1 MKRIRNSIRVSALVA
16 LALVFAACSV
26 PGGGRLA
33 DMPLSDTP
41 LTGKIIWHDLITNDV
56 DQAKRFYSGVLG
68 WTFEQT
74 THPNG
79 GDYTV
84 IFAGERYVAGIVQL
98 DDPSDAEYSRWLPYL
113 SVADVDRAAEFTRAE
128 GGSVVAGP
136 LKLQGVGRAAA
147 IQDPQQAVIGLLR
160 SDHGDPDDSLQGGP
174 GLVVWNELLAEDDMA
189 AVRFYSALAGLQNR
203 ERPRPNGIYHVLV
216 SQQQERAGVM
226 QNPAADVEP
235 FWLTHFAVSDVNA
248 ATIKAAE
255 LGGQVL
261 LAPDAEFRSGLQ
273 SVIVDPTGAIFALRQ
288 WTE

>member
-1 MKRIRNSIRVSALVA
+1 MKRIRNSIRVSILAA

-33 DMPLSDTP
+33 EMPLSDTP

-74 THPNG
+74 RHPNG

-98 DDPSDAEYSRWLPYL
+98 DDPSNAEYSRWLPYL
-113 SVADVDRAAEFTRAE
+113 SVADVDRAAEFTREE

-136 LKLQGVGRAAA
+136 LDLQGVGRAAA

-160 SDHGDPDDSLQGGP
+160 SNHGDPDDSLQGGP
-174 GLVVWNELLAEDDMA
+174 GLVVWNELLAANDMA
-189 AVRFYSALAGLQNR
+189 AVRFYSALAGLQGV
-203 ERPRPNGIYHVLV
+203 EQPRPNGIYHVLV

-226 QNPAADVEP
+226 QKPADDVEP

-255 LGGQVL
+255 LGGQVI
-261 LAPDAEFRSGLQ
+261 LAPDSAFRSGLQ